1 MKRCPRCKIIF
12 HLDDR
17 THCLYCEA
25 MLHNVSSEE
34 ENSLQRSSSIGG
46 IQSVPPIIQQILK
59 DYKTEYLGQMQ
70 MIMGSYFRARTFHFI
85 YNFCRNDLKMGKI
98 YKRFLIQPLGPASF
112 LMIPWVVYD
121 FGDSLLF
128 RVAYNGFCQQCQWK
142 YKKIAAEHNP
152 KECDYNREY
161 KALMEDIMSG
171 KIAKTEVD
179 FKRLAIKKMKV
190 GQSSAYNDLCAMR
203 NSLEGFLDIFC
214 VWFSICLLI
223 GVTVAITLPTI
234 SKLIIDLDLS
244 K

>member
-70 MIMGSYFRARTFHFI
+70 MIMGSYFRARTLHFT
-85 YNFCRNDLKMGKI
+85 YSFCRNDLKMGKTF
-98 YKRFLIQPLGPASF
+98 KRFLIQPLSQASF

-121 FGDSLLF
+121 FWDSVF
-128 RVAYNGFCQQCQWK
+128 FHAAYNGFCPQCQWK
-142 YKKIAAEHNP
+142 YKKMTQQHNP
-152 KECDYNREY
+152 QECDYNREY

-171 KIAKTEVD
+171 RIAKTEID
-179 FKRLAIKKMKV
+179 FKRLAFKKMKV
-190 GQSSAYNDLCAMR
+190 GQSSAYNDLCASR
-203 NSLEGFLDIFC
+203 NPLDGFLDVFC
-214 VWFSICLLI
+214 IWFSICLLI
-223 GVTVAITLPTI
+223 GVVVVLTLPMI
-234 SKLIIDLDLS
+234 SQLTHKLELG